1 MGGQLLEIDLD
12 PIGGV
17 AGDMFVAAMLDA
29 FPEHEAAVRAA
40 ATAAAPVRCR
50 LVGHQDTSLR
60 GRRFE
65 VRLAEDDGGRHA
77 HHHTAW
83 RDIRRHLQ
91 AVDLPTGVVRHAVAI
106 FALLAE
112 AEGRVHG
119 VPADAVTFHEVGA
132 ADSIADIV
140 AAAWLIDAVP
150 VTAWRLGPVPLG
162 SGRITT
168 AHGIMPVPAPATAL
182 LLEGLVTVDDGIA
195 GERVTPTG
203 AAILRH
209 LASQGQAA
217 RGGRVLKRSGLGF
230 GTRFLPGISNCL
242 RVLAF
247 EPEPAARSGDA
258 AEPSR
263 HRELAVVRFEV
274 DDQSAEDLA
283 LGLDHLRALP
293 GVHDVLQMPAFGKK
307 GRMMTH
313 VQVLAAPAALDAVI
327 AACFVETTTIGLRH
341 EVVQGIALPREEH
354 EVEVDGRRLR
364 LKTVRRPGGPTAKAE
379 ADDVA
384 AVAGHAARFRLRR
397 AAADLALRGDATAGG
412 PRPLNEDDEGGG

>member
-1 MGGQLLEIDLD
+1 M
-12 PIGGV
+12 
-17 AGDMFVAAMLDA
+17 
-29 FPEHEAAVRAA
+29 
-40 ATAAAPVRCR
+40 
-50 LVGHQDTSLR
+50 
-60 GRRFE
+60 
-65 VRLAEDDGGRHA
+65 
-77 HHHTAW
+77 
-83 RDIRRHLQ
+83 
-91 AVDLPTGVVRHAVAI
+91 
-106 FALLAE
+106 
-112 AEGRVHG
+112 
-119 VPADAVTFHEVGA
+119 
-132 ADSIADIV
+132 
-140 AAAWLIDAVP
+140 
-150 VTAWRLGPVPLG
+150 PLG

-230 GTRFLPGISNCL
+230 GTRSLPGISNCL

-263 HRELAVVRFEV
+263 HRELAGRP
-274 DDQSAEDLA
+274 
-283 LGLDHLRALP
+283 LRGRRPVGRGP
-293 GVHDVLQMPAFGKK
+293 GAGARPPARAAGASHDVLQMPAFGKK

-354 EVEVDGRRLR
+354 EVEVDGHRLR
-364 LKTVRRPGGPTAKAE
+364 LKTVRRPGR
-379 ADDVA
+379 AD
-384 AVAGHAARFRLRR
+384 G
-397 AAADLALRGDATAGG
+397 
-412 PRPLNEDDEGGG
+412 EGGGRRRRGDGRARRPLPPASGGGPIWPCAAMPPRAGHGR